1 VLSFELHRHWDVG
14 PFRDFL
20 IVDHR
25 NVSHWG
31 LSAFHQEFRR
41 RIWANIYILD
51 AYQSVVYGRPPI
63 IQDAECDVVCTYSS
77 VLTQDPPTAAID
89 DAEMSPD
96 MPVPLIGDGRPK
108 QMDFHL
114 AYYKLCRITHR
125 MMKRLYLNVEA
136 KFDTWETIRSITE
149 SLQEFRVS
157 LPKHLRIENL
167 DAQEDVIQRQSIFL
181 DLFISHTLNICCRPL
196 LVHRQG
202 GSVSPAVAQHRRAY
216 CQDVAV
222 TASNHLATFMD
233 YRHKCGFLARMLFS
247 ASGIFLTAAEV
258 LALHAIVSPKD
269 SVAANEAWKNL
280 NQFLS
285 LFVYSDRA
293 GPFTAQSM
301 SILQDLIRL
310 VVRINEERKS
320 GCQSKSIPPS
330 PQTAAKMDVDLALDD
345 SLFPSELLND
355 FLNQDPFPTLA
366 MDDMIWVP
374 EKSMSSVWGNIGEW
388 KDFI

>member
-1 VLSFELHRHWDVG
+1 MQTKHLTL
-14 PFRDFL
+14 
-20 IVDHR
+20 DHR

-31 LSAFHQEFRR
+31 LSSFHQEFRR
-41 RIWANIYILD
+41 RIWANIYVLD

-63 IQDAECDVVCTYSS
+63 IQDAECDVVCISLTI
-77 VLTQDPPTAAID
+77 LNTQDPPSTSID
-89 DAEMSPD
+89 DSEMSPD
-96 MPVPLIGDGRPK
+96 MPVPAVGNGRPK

-125 MMKRLYLNVEA
+125 MMKRLYLNVES

-157 LPKHLRIENL
+157 LPRHLRIDYVESQ
-167 DAQEDVIQRQSIFL
+167 DDVIQRQAIFL
-181 DLFISHTLNICCRPL
+181 DMFISHTLNICCRPL
-196 LVHRQG
+196 LVHRQAT
-202 GSVSPAVAQHRRAY
+202 SVSPEVALHRRNY

-222 TASNHLATFMD
+222 TASNHLASIMD
-233 YRHKCGFLARMLFS
+233 YRHRCGFLARMLFS

-258 LALHAIVSPKD
+258 LALHAIVAPKD
-269 SVAANEAWKNL
+269 SPGANEAWKNINKL
-280 NQFLS
+280 LA

-301 SILQDLIRL
+301 SILQDLVRL

-320 GCQSKSIPPS
+320 GCQAKSIPPS
-330 PQTAAKMDVDLALDD
+330 PLTTKESEIPPPSEDD
-345 SLFPSELLND
+345 ELFPSELLND
-355 FLNQDPFPTLA
+355 FLNQDPFPSLA
-366 MDDMIWVP
+366 MDDMIWMP

>member
-1 VLSFELHRHWDVG
+1 MF
-14 PFRDFL
+14 
-20 IVDHR
+20 
-25 NVSHWG
+25 HWG
-31 LSAFHQEFRR
+31 LSSFHQEFRR

-63 IQDAECDVVCTYSS
+63 IQDAECDV
-77 VLTQDPPTAAID
+77 DPPSASID
-89 DAEMSPD
+89 DAELSPD
-96 MPVPLIGDGRPK
+96 MPVPVVGDGQPK

-125 MMKRLYLNVEA
+125 MMKRLYLNVEL

-157 LPKHLRIENL
+157 LPKHLRFENL
-167 DAQEDVIQRQSIFL
+167 ESQDDVIQRQAIFL
-181 DLFISHTLNICCRPL
+181 DMFISHTLNICCRPL
-196 LVHRQG
+196 LVHRQATT
-202 GSVSPAVAQHRRAY
+202 VSPAVAQHRRNY

-222 TASNHLATFMD
+222 TASNHLASIMD

-258 LALHAIVSPKD
+258 LALHAIIAPKD
-269 SVAANEAWKNL
+269 SPGANEAWKNINKL
-280 NQFLS
+280 LA

-301 SILQDLIRL
+301 SILQDLVRL

-320 GCQSKSIPPS
+320 GCVQNSITKNISPS
-330 PQTAAKMDVDLALDD
+330 PQTTTTRHESEMPTHLVDDD
-345 SLFPSELLND
+345 LFPTELLND

-366 MDDMIWVP
+366 MDDMIWMP

-388 KDFI
+388 KDII

>member
-1 VLSFELHRHWDVG
+1 MQNVMLYAS
-14 PFRDFL
+14 PFDLL
-20 IVDHR
+20 I
-25 NVSHWG
+25 
-31 LSAFHQEFRR
+31 
-41 RIWANIYILD
+41 
-51 AYQSVVYGRPPI
+51 
-63 IQDAECDVVCTYSS
+63 
-77 VLTQDPPTAAID
+77 QDPPSASID
-89 DAEMSPD
+89 DSDMSPD
-96 MPVPLIGDGRPK
+96 LPVPKTGDGRPK

-125 MMKRLYLNVEA
+125 MMKRLYLNVES

-157 LPKHLRIENL
+157 LPKHLRIEFL
-167 DAQEDVIQRQSIFL
+167 ESQDDVIQRQAIFL

-196 LVHRQG
+196 LVHRQAT
-202 GSVSPAVAQHRRAY
+202 SVTPAVAQHRRAY

-222 TASNHLATFMD
+222 TASNHLAAVMD

-247 ASGIFLTAAEV
+247 ASGVFLTAAEV
-258 LALHAIVSPKD
+258 LALHAIVAPKD
-269 SVAANEAWKNL
+269 SPGANEAWKNINKL
-280 NQFLS
+280 LA

-293 GPFTAQSM
+293 GPFTAQAM

-320 GCQSKSIPPS
+320 GCQAKSIPSS
-330 PQTAAKMDVDLALDD
+330 PLTQSKLDEDGLADED
-345 SLFPSELLND
+345 LFPSELLND

-366 MDDMIWVP
+366 MDDMIWMP

>member
-1 VLSFELHRHWDVG
+1 
-14 PFRDFL
+14 
-20 IVDHR
+20 
-25 NVSHWG
+25 
-31 LSAFHQEFRR
+31 
-41 RIWANIYILD
+41 
-51 AYQSVVYGRPPI
+51 
-63 IQDAECDVVCTYSS
+63 
-77 VLTQDPPTAAID
+77 
-89 DAEMSPD
+89 
-96 MPVPLIGDGRPK
+96 
-108 QMDFHL
+108 
-114 AYYKLCRITHR
+114 
-125 MMKRLYLNVEA
+125 MKRLYLNVEL

-157 LPKHLRIENL
+157 LPKHLRFENL
-167 DAQEDVIQRQSIFL
+167 ESQDDVIQRQAIFL
-181 DLFISHTLNICCRPL
+181 DMFISHTLNICCRPL
-196 LVHRQG
+196 LVHRQATT
-202 GSVSPAVAQHRRAY
+202 VSPAVAQHRRNY

-222 TASNHLATFMD
+222 TASNHLASIMD

-258 LALHAIVSPKD
+258 LALHAIVAPKD
-269 SVAANEAWKNL
+269 SPGANEAWKNINKL
-280 NQFLS
+280 LA

-320 GCQSKSIPPS
+320 GCQTTTKIIPPS
-330 PQTAAKMDVDLALDD
+330 PQTTRPESEMPAAPTVDDD
-345 SLFPSELLND
+345 LFPTELLND

-366 MDDMIWVP
+366 MDDMIWMP